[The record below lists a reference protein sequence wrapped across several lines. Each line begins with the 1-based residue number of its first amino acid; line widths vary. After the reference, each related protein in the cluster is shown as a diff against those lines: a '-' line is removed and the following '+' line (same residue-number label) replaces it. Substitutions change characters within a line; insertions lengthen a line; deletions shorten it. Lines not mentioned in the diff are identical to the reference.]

1 MVKLTFTF
9 DQETVDR
16 LREAAARL
24 ARPQSYV
31 VREAVREY
39 AERIGNL
46 SEQERRHLLK
56 VFDAVIPTIDRGRSH
71 KSGRRSPKCG
81 ALGVEAD
88 AGITPRPGDSPR
100 HVGPHRCPD
109 RAKALRT
116 PAPILD

>member
-1 MVKLTFTF
+1 MVKMTFTF

-16 LREAAARL
+16 LRRAAARL

-56 VFDAVIPTIDRGRSH
+56 VFDTVIPTIPPRSLSQVRAEIAEVRAARRRG
-71 KSGRRSPKCG
+71 GRR
-81 ALGVEAD
+81 
-88 AGITPRPGDSPR
+88 
-100 HVGPHRCPD
+100 HRATV
-109 RAKALRT
+109 R
-116 PAPILD
+116 

>member
-9 DQETVDR
+9 DLATVDR
-16 LREAAARL
+16 LRQTAARL

-56 VFDAVIPTIDRGRSH
+56 VFDTVIPAIPARPLSQVRAEIAAV
-71 KSGRRSPKCG
+71 KAARRQGGST
-81 ALGVEAD
+81 A
-88 AGITPRPGDSPR
+88 
-100 HVGPHRCPD
+100 
-109 RAKALRT
+109 RT
-116 PAPILD
+116 TSR